1 MLVGK
6 GKMHAKVNHPQ
17 KKNLNYC
24 FYYKKIYNLLTNDH
38 FIFLT
43 LNQ

>member
-6 GKMHAKVNHPQ
+6 GKMHAKVNHLQ
-17 KKNLNYC
+17 KKILNHC
-24 FYYKKIYNLLTNDH
+24 FIYKKIYSPLTSDH

-43 LNQ
+43 LN

>member
-24 FYYKKIYNLLTNDH
+24 FYLLKNLKPSH
-38 FIFLT
+38 I
-43 LNQ
+43 

>member
-24 FYYKKIYNLLTNDH
+24 FYCKKIYGPLKYDH

-43 LNQ
+43 LN

>member
-17 KKNLNYC
+17 KKNLNHC
-24 FYYKKIYNLLTNDH
+24 FYEKKI
-38 FIFLT
+38 
-43 LNQ
+43 

>member
-17 KKNLNYC
+17 KKKFKLL
-24 FYYKKIYNLLTNDH
+24 FLFIKKLKPSHI
-38 FIFLT
+38 
-43 LNQ
+43 